1 MLLIGGVAAAAPS
14 PARAQGP
21 PLVDPVVEEPI
32 RPIGTPVSNPAD
44 PTPPACGRLGWMGLA
59 MLGMLAAMP
68 RVVRSGPTC
77 RGRD

>member
-1 MLLIGGVAAAAPS
+1 MLLIGGIAAAAPS
-14 PARAQGP
+14 PARAQNP

-32 RPIGTPVSNPAD
+32 RPIGTPVNNPSD
-44 PTPPACGRLGWMGLA
+44 PAPQACGRLEWMGLA

-68 RVVRSGPTC
+68 LAVRSEPGP